1 MTRARLI
8 GSAVKRVE
16 DPRLVTGA
24 GTYIGDLVPVG
35 LAHAEFVRSPYA
47 HARVGAIDAAAAR
60 ALPGVLAVF
69 TGADVNNEL
78 NPLPGASHMEGANN
92 PKRTPLAD
100 GVVRFMG
107 EAVAVVVAESAEIAR
122 DAADH
127 VNVEYEPLPAVVDL
141 EQAASDG
148 APLVH
153 ESLGTNVCFHQRVA
167 HGDVE
172 AAFARA
178 DRVVE
183 RRIVNQRV
191 AALPMEPRDAL
202 AEYRRGEGSLVVY
215 LGTQFPHVMRT
226 QIAAILGLR
235 ENQVRVIAPEVGGG
249 FGAKANV
256 YPDEILIP
264 WLAMQLG
271 RPVRWLEER
280 RENLVAMAHGRD
292 QIDYI
297 SAACASD
304 GTVLGLRGRL
314 LADLGAYLYFGT
326 AEIPTLTTLMGTGPY
341 RFTDLQ
347 YDLYGVF
354 TNKTPTD
361 AYRGAGRPEATYFQ
375 ERMMDAIAA
384 DLGLDPAEVRKRNF
398 LRKEDFPYTTPTGLT
413 YDSGDYAM
421 ALDRALEVSGY
432 HQLKA
437 EAGELRRR
445 GSGKVRGVGFASYVE
460 ICAFGPSKIMGAG
473 GFESAI
479 ARVEPSGKVTVYTGT
494 SAHGQGHET
503 AFAQIAAD
511 ALGVD
516 VGDITVLHG
525 DTASAPYSN
534 NGTGGSRSLALGG
547 SALQL
552 AMDDV
557 RAKALRI
564 GAHLLEAAPED
575 VELVDGSV
583 QVKGAPTR
591 AVSFAEVARE
601 AYNGVKLPDGMEPG
615 LQFTRVFDPPN
626 FTFPFGTHVAVVDVD
641 PETGRVTLVKYVSV
655 DDCGNVVNPLLVEGQ
670 VQGGVAQGTAQALW
684 EEVVYDR
691 ESGQLLT
698 GSLLDYAAVRAGG
711 LPMMENH
718 RTVTVTP
725 SNPLG
730 VKGIGEAGTI
740 ASVPTVANAVGDALR
755 QLGVEHVDI
764 PATPERV
771 WRLIHDGTRLADG
784 KPA

>member
-24 GTYIGDLVPVG
+24 GTYIGDLAPTGMV
-35 LAHAEFVRSPYA
+35 HAEFVRSQHA
-47 HARVGAIDAAAAR
+47 HASLANVDTTAALAM
-60 ALPGVLAVF
+60 PGVVAVF
-69 TGADVNNEL
+69 TGADVNGKV
-78 NPLPGASHMEGANN
+78 NPLPGASNTEGAKN
-92 PKRTPLAD
+92 PKRTILAD
-100 GVVRFMG
+100 GTVRFMG
-107 EAVAVVVAESAEIAR
+107 EAIAVVVAESEEIAR
-122 DAADH
+122 DAAASVIVD
-127 VNVEYEPLPAVVDL
+127 YDPLPHVIDL
-141 EQAASDG
+141 DEAAQDG

-153 ESLGTNVCFHQRVA
+153 ASLGTNVCFHQKVT
-167 HGDVE
+167 HGDVA

-178 DRVVE
+178 DKIVE

-191 AALPMEPRDAL
+191 AALPIECRASL

-215 LGTQFPHVMRT
+215 AGTQFPHVMRT

-256 YPDEILIP
+256 YPDEILVP

-280 RENLVAMAHGRD
+280 RENLATMAHGRD

-297 SAACASD
+297 SAACKAD
-304 GTVLGLRGRL
+304 GTVIGLRGRL

-341 RFTDLQ
+341 LFTDLQ

-354 TNKTPTD
+354 TNKVPTD
-361 AYRGAGRPEATYFQ
+361 AYRGAGRPEATYYQ
-375 ERMMDAIAA
+375 ERMMDAIAD
-384 DLGLDPAEVRKRNF
+384 DLGLDPADVRKRNF
-398 LRKEDFPYTTPTGLT
+398 VKKDQFPYTTPLGLT

-421 ALDRALEVSGY
+421 ALDKAMDVSGFS
-432 HQLKA
+432 QLKA
-437 EAGELRRR
+437 ESAELRKQ
-445 GSGKVRGVGFASYVE
+445 GKLRGVGFASYVE
-460 ICAFGPSKIMGAG
+460 ICAFGPSKIMGSG
-473 GFESAI
+473 GFETAI
-479 ARVEPSGKVTVYTGT
+479 ARVEPSGKVTIYTGA

-511 ALGVD
+511 ALEIDMND
-516 VGDITVLHG
+516 VTLLHG

-547 SALQL
+547 SALKL
-552 AMDDV
+552 AMDDI
-557 RAKALRI
+557 RDKTLKI
-564 GAHLLEAAPED
+564 GAHLLEVASDD
-575 VELVDGSV
+575 VELVDGSI
-583 QVKGAPTR
+583 QVKGVPGKSVT
-591 AVSFAEVARE
+591 FAEVARE
-601 AYNGVKLPDGMEPG
+601 AYNGVKLPEGMEPG

-626 FTFPFGTHVAVVDVD
+626 FTFPFGTHVAAVDVD
-641 PETGRVTLVKYVSV
+641 MDTGKVELVKYVSV
-655 DDCGNVVNPLLVEGQ
+655 DDCGNVVNPLLVDGQ
-670 VQGGVAQGTAQALW
+670 VQGGIAQGAAQALW
-684 EEVVYDR
+684 EEVVYDK
-691 ESGQLLT
+691 ETGQLLT
-698 GSLLDYAAVRAGG
+698 GSLLDYAAVGPGG
-711 LPMMENH
+711 LPIMENH
-718 RTVTVTP
+718 RTVTVSS

-740 ASVPTVANAVGDALR
+740 GAVPTVANAVGDALR
-755 QLGVEHVDI
+755 QIGVKHVDI

-771 WRLIHDGTRLADG
+771 WKLIQAAGNG
-784 KPA
+784 KTHGE

>member
-8 GSAVKRVE
+8 GSAVRRVE

-24 GTYIGDLVPVG
+24 GTYIGDLTPTG
-35 LAHAEFVRSPYA
+35 MLHAEFVRSQYA
-47 HARVGAIDAAAAR
+47 HARLNSVDTTAAQAM
-60 ALPGVLAVF
+60 PGVVAVF
-69 TGADVNNEL
+69 TGADVNDKI
-78 NPLPGASHMEGANN
+78 NPLPGSSSIDGANN
-92 PKRTPLAD
+92 PKRTILAD
-100 GVVRFMG
+100 KIVRFMG
-107 EAVAVVVAESAEIAR
+107 EAIAVVVAESAEIAR

-127 VNVEYEPLPAVVDL
+127 VIVDYAELPVAIDL
-141 EQAASDG
+141 DEAAKDG

-153 ESLGTNVCFHQRVA
+153 ESLGTNVCFHQQKKN
-167 HGDVE
+167 GDVD

-178 DRVVE
+178 DQIVE

-191 AALPMEPRDAL
+191 AALPIECRASL

-215 LGTQFPHVMRT
+215 AGTQFPHVMRT
-226 QIAAILGLR
+226 QITQILGLR

-256 YPDEILIP
+256 YPDEILVP

-280 RENLVAMAHGRD
+280 RENLATMAHGRD

-297 SAACASD
+297 SVACKKD
-304 GTVLGLRGRL
+304 GTVLGLKGRL

-341 RFTDLQ
+341 LFTDLQ

-354 TNKTPTD
+354 TNKVPTD

-375 ERMMDAIAA
+375 ERMMDAIAD
-384 DLGLDPAEVRKRNF
+384 DLGLDAVEVRKRNF
-398 LRKEDFPYTTPTGLT
+398 IKKDQFPYETPMELS

-421 ALDRALEVSGY
+421 ALDKAMEVSGFK
-432 HQLKA
+432 QLKA
-437 EAGELRRR
+437 EAAELRKQ
-445 GSGKVRGVGFASYVE
+445 GKLRGVGFASYVE
-460 ICAFGPSKIMGAG
+460 ICAFGPSKKMESG
-473 GFESAI
+473 GFETAI
-479 ARVEPSGKVTVYTGT
+479 ARVEPSGKVTIYTGA

-503 AFAQIAAD
+503 SFAQIAAD
-511 ALGVD
+511 ALEIDIND
-516 VGDITVLHG
+516 VTLLHG

-547 SALQL
+547 SALKL

-557 RAKALRI
+557 REKTLKI
-564 GAHLLEAAPED
+564 GAHLLEVSFED
-575 VELVDGSV
+575 VELVEGSI
-583 QVKGAPTR
+583 QVKGAPGKSVT
-591 AVSFAEVARE
+591 FATVARE
-601 AYNGVKLPDGMEPG
+601 AYNGYKLPDGMEPG

-641 PETGRVTLVKYVSV
+641 MDTGKVTLVKYVSV
-655 DDCGNVVNPLLVEGQ
+655 DDCGNVVNPALVNGQ
-670 VQGGVAQGTAQALW
+670 VQGGVAQGAAQALW
-684 EEVVYDR
+684 EEIVYDA
-691 ESGQLLT
+691 ETGQLVT
-698 GSLLDYAAVRAGG
+698 GSLGDYAAVRANM

-718 RTVTVTP
+718 RTVTPSP

-740 ASVPTVANAVGDALR
+740 GSVPTVANAVGDALR
-755 QLGVEHVDI
+755 QLGVKHVDI
-764 PATPERV
+764 PATPERI
-771 WRLIHDGTRLADG
+771 WKLIQSANGRS
-784 KPA
+784 